1 MGTYPSLNA
10 VTWQP
15 TGPWDGAWKQGV
27 EGSTGIRYSEERSSV
42 RTRSGDFELMTPIYY
57 TQLESPVG
65 NLLLTLEDEQLT
77 NICMSNQKR
86 TVKVQP
92 DWVQSDRHFR
102 TVARQLEDYFRG
114 KRRTFEI
121 PMRPQGTDFQMAVWR
136 QLSRIPY
143 GQTAT
148 YGDIAKRIDNPRAVR
163 AVGLANGRNP
173 LPIVIPCHRVI
184 GANGQLTGFG
194 GGLKNK
200 ALLLQIEQSL

>member
-1 MGTYPSLNA
+1 
-10 VTWQP
+10 
-15 TGPWDGAWKQGV
+15 
-27 EGSTGIRYSEERSSV
+27 
-42 RTRSGDFELMTPIYY
+42 MTPIYY

-65 NLLLTLEDEQLT
+65 DLLLTLEDEQLT

-114 KRRTFEI
+114 KRRTFDI
-121 PMRPQGTDFQMAVWR
+121 PIRPLGTDFQMAVWQ
-136 QLSRIPY
+136 QLSKIPY
-143 GQTAT
+143 GETAT
-148 YGDIAKRIDNPRAVR
+148 YGDIAKRIDNPKAVR

-184 GANGQLTGFG
+184 GSNGQLTGFG

-200 ALLLQIEQSL
+200 ALLLQIERSL

>member
-1 MGTYPSLNA
+1 
-10 VTWQP
+10 
-15 TGPWDGAWKQGV
+15 
-27 EGSTGIRYSEERSSV
+27 
-42 RTRSGDFELMTPIYY
+42 MTPIYY

-102 TVARQLEDYFRG
+102 TLARQLEDYFRG
-114 KRRTFEI
+114 KRRTFDI
-121 PMRPQGTDFQMAVWR
+121 PIRPQGTDFQMAVWQ
-136 QLSRIPY
+136 QLSKIPY
-143 GQTAT
+143 GATAT
-148 YGDIAKRIDNPRAVR
+148 YGDIAKRIDNPKAVR

-184 GANGQLTGFG
+184 GSNGQLTGFG

-200 ALLLQIEQSL
+200 ALLLKIEQSL